1 MKIAI
6 LGAAGMRMPLIY
18 SALVERH
25 ERLGLRRLAL
35 MDFDGDRLHLLGDL
49 SHELS
54 GQSEVGFQTQLTTS
68 LDEALEGADFV
79 ITTFRVGGMES
90 RVVDERVPLAHGLL
104 GQETTGAGG
113 FAMAMRTLPVLLGV
127 LDRMRPLCPQAWLVN
142 FANPSGLL
150 AEGVHRV
157 GRWPRAVGI
166 CDGPATMLQLAA
178 SLLDVPSSEVYL
190 DYVGLNHLGWVRR
203 VLHRGEDYLPTFLA
217 MIRAAGGFP
226 GMRFD
231 PEFLTSLGMIPNEYL
246 YYYYHARQ
254 AVEEILRKG
263 ETRGE
268 FLLALNRTFLE
279 DLKRMQEAG
288 QRQAMIGRYEAYLEQ
303 RSQTYVNEQAEGGG
317 ELLKTQAGGGGGGYA
332 GVALDLIESL
342 HRGNPRVMILNLP
355 NHGAV
360 AGMDEDDV
368 VEIPAVVGRHYIQPL
383 AVGSIPAECL
393 GLMQRVKAYERL
405 TIEAAVEGSLSKALE
420 ALTLHPLVGDLEK
433 ARAILSEFR
442 TQQAAYFPPLR

>member
-25 ERLGLRRLAL
+25 ERLDLRRLAL
-35 MDFDGDRLHLLGDL
+35 MDFDETRLQLLGAL
-49 SHELS
+49 SQESS
-54 GQSEVGFQTQLTTS
+54 GRGEVGFQTQLTTS
-68 LDEALEGADFV
+68 LDDALQGADFV
-79 ITTFRVGGMES
+79 ITTFRVGGMEA
-90 RVVDERVPLAHGLL
+90 RIIDERVPLAHGLL

-127 LDRMRPLCPQAWLVN
+127 LDRMRSLCPEAWLVN

-166 CDGPATMLQLAA
+166 CDGPSTMLQLAA

-190 DYVGLNHLGWVRR
+190 DYFGLNHLGWVRR
-203 VLHRGEDYLPTFLA
+203 VLHRGEDYLPTLLA

-231 PEFLTSLGMIPNEYL
+231 PEFIVSLGMIPNEYL

-268 FLLALNRTFLE
+268 FLLALNRTSLE
-279 DLKRMQEAG
+279 DLKRMQAAG
-288 QRQAMIGRYEAYLEQ
+288 QRQAMVGRYQTYLEQ
-303 RSQTYVNEQAEGGG
+303 RSQTYVNEQTEAGS
-317 ELLKTQAGGGGGGYA
+317 ELLKTQAGDGGGYA
-332 GVALDLIESL
+332 GVALDLIETL
-342 HRGNPRVMILNLP
+342 HRGTSRVMILNLP

-360 AGMDEDDV
+360 AGMAEDDV
-368 VEIPAVVGRHYIQPL
+368 VEIPAVVGKQFVQPL
-383 AVGSIPAECL
+383 AIGRIPAECL

-405 TIEAAVEGSLSKALE
+405 TIEAAVEGSLAKALE
-420 ALTLHPLVGDLEK
+420 ALTLHPLVSDVAK
-433 ARAILSEFR
+433 ARAILTEF
-442 TQQAAYFPPLR
+442 QVKHAPHFPQLQ

>member
-6 LGAAGMRMPLIY
+6 LGAAGMRMPLLY
-18 SALVERH
+18 TALAARQ
-25 ERLGLRRLAL
+25 ERLDLRRLTL
-35 MDFDGDRLHLLGDL
+35 MDDDERRLHVVAGLSQARSAPVQGGFDL
-49 SHELS
+49 
-54 GQSEVGFQTQLTTS
+54 QLTTR
-68 LDEALEGADFV
+68 LEEALDGSDYV

-90 RVVDERVPLAHGLL
+90 RVIDERVPLAHGLL

-127 LDRMRPLCPQAWLVN
+127 LNPMRSLCPQAWLVN

-150 AEGVHRV
+150 AEAIHRV

-166 CDGPATMLQLAA
+166 CDGPATMHRLAA
-178 SLLDVPSSEVYL
+178 SLLDVDASEVYL
-190 DYVGLNHLGWVRR
+190 DYFGLNHLGWARR

-226 GMRFD
+226 GLPFD

-246 YYYYHARQ
+246 YYYYQARQ
-254 AVEEILRKG
+254 AVDNIVHRG
-263 ETRGE
+263 QTRGE
-268 FLLALNRTFLE
+268 FLLALNQACMADLE
-279 DLKRMQEAG
+279 HLHRAERPEAM
-288 QRQAMIGRYEAYLEQ
+288 AGRYETYLEQ
-303 RSQTYVNEQAEGGG
+303 RSQTYMLG
-317 ELLKTQAGGGGGGYA
+317 ETGTGHELSNAQVGDGGGYA
-332 GVALDLIESL
+332 GVALDLIETL
-342 HRGNPRVMILNLP
+342 HRGPPRVMILNLP
-355 NHGAV
+355 NQGAV
-360 AGMDEDDV
+360 AGMDVDDV
-368 VEIPAVVGRHYIQPL
+368 VEIPALVGKHFVHPL
-383 AVGSIPAECL
+383 AVGDIPAECL